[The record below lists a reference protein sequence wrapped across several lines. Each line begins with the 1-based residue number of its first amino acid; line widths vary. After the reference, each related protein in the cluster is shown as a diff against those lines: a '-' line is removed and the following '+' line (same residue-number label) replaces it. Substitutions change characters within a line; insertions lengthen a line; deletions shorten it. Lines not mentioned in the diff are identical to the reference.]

1 MKKVLTAILLVAMI
15 ASIASVAAFA
25 DYTPLTI
32 TAGAVE
38 VEEGATEAVVP
49 VTVENANALGISS
62 ITVTVKAA
70 GASITAV
77 DAADLAS
84 GNWIVSDLPAEDA
97 TVMWADIAKGTH
109 DAKVTFANVKV
120 AIPADAKAG
129 DKIDVQVIVS
139 EDADNY
145 VSFDEVDDDTV
156 GYGAT
161 GVAGSI
167 TIVEKAA
174 PADSESKPADSE
186 SKPADESKADE
197 SKVDESKADETKADD
212 KKDDGKKAPQTGDVA
227 IIVVAAMIVALGTA
241 IVVKKVNVK

>member
-32 TAGAVE
+32 TAGAVT

-167 TIVEKAA
+167 TITEKAA
-174 PADSESKPADSE
+174 APVETEPDETKPDE
-186 SKPADESKADE
+186 TKPDETKPDETKAP
-197 SKVDESKADETKADD
+197 ETKADD